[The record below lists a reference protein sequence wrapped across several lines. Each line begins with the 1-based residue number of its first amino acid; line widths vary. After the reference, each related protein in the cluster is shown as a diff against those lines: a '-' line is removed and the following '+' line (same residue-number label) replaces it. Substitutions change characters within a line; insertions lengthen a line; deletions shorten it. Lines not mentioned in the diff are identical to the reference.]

1 MALSQNEI
9 INISS
14 YYVNKYYLTEEDEK
28 NLKEI
33 LRQKGNKLLYIF
45 RYISFVKNFLILSR
59 NNKFTIEVPYN
70 SEHIFLRKLQSACFL
85 KVTKRRKVNDE
96 VLVTMDVY
104 Y

>member
-14 YYVNKYYLTEEDEK
+14 YYVNEYNLTEEDEK

-33 LRQKGNKLLYIF
+33 LRQKGNKLFYIF